1 MESLLEI
8 VSVFFLSTVK
18 FVLGGV
24 PLALVYEF
32 PFLKAVTVTS
42 LGGFVGATFFIYTS
56 DKLIAYFKKRKAAR
70 LIENPNPVHK
80 KAFTRTNKII
90 VISKRRFGL
99 IGIALLTPLL
109 LSIPVGCFVAVR
121 YFKDKQ
127 RILVYMFGSIMLWA
141 VSMYYLYKP
150 LFNAIRTHFF

>member
-8 VSVFFLSTVK
+8 MSVFFLSTVK

-32 PFLKAVTVTS
+32 SVFKAVTVTS
-42 LGGFVGATFFIYTS
+42 LGGFTGTVFFVFTS
-56 DKLIAYFKKRKAAR
+56 DKIIAFLKKRKALK
-70 LIENPNPVHK
+70 LIKNPDLPRK
-80 KAFTRTNKII
+80 KVFTRTNKII
-90 VISKRRFGL
+90 IIVKQRFGL
-99 IGIALLTPLL
+99 AGISLLTPLL
-109 LSIPVGCFVAVR
+109 LSIPIGCFLAVR
-121 YFKDKQ
+121 YFKNKQ
-127 RILVYMFGSIMLWA
+127 RILIFMFVSLLLWS